1 MNKVL
6 IVAPHPDDET
16 LGCGGTIIKHKSKG
30 DEIYWLIVTNISV
43 EEGYDKDRVKERQK
57 EIDVVSK
64 EYGFNEIFK
73 LDFPTTKLDMIPK
86 VEIIEAISNVVCKV
100 NAELVYVP
108 NKNDVHSD
116 HKITFE
122 SVMSAIKIFRCPF
135 IKKVLM
141 YETISETEFAPPFQ
155 SDTFMPNSFSDI
167 SRFVNKKCSIMEI
180 YNTELRNHPFARS
193 IDNIKALSVFRGA
206 TAGVKN
212 AEAFAVIKEI
222 W

>member
-1 MNKVL
+1 VNKVL

-64 EYGFNEIFK
+64 EYGFKEIFK
-73 LDFPTTKLDMIPK
+73 LDFLTTKLDMIPK
-86 VEIIEAISNVVCKV
+86 VEIIKAISNVVCKV
-100 NAELVYVP
+100 NAELIYVP

-122 SVMSAIKIFRCPF
+122 
-135 IKKVLM
+135 
-141 YETISETEFAPPFQ
+141 
-155 SDTFMPNSFSDI
+155 
-167 SRFVNKKCSIMEI
+167 
-180 YNTELRNHPFARS
+180 
-193 IDNIKALSVFRGA
+193 
-206 TAGVKN
+206 
-212 AEAFAVIKEI
+212 
-222 W
+222 

>member
-6 IVAPHPDDET
+6 IIAPHPDDET
-16 LGCGGTIIKHKSKG
+16 LGCGGTIIKHKSRG
-30 DEIYWLIVTNISV
+30 DEIYWLIVTNISG
-43 EEGYDKDRVKERQK
+43 EEGFDKDRVKERQE

-64 EYGFNEIFK
+64 EYGFKEIFK
-73 LDFPTTKLDMIPK
+73 LDFPTTKLDTIPRA
-86 VEIIEAISNVVCKV
+86 EIIEAISNVVCKV

-108 NKNDVHSD
+108 NKSDVHSD

-122 SVMSAIKIFRCPF
+122 SAICAMKTFRSPS

-167 SRFVNKKCSIMEI
+167 SRFIDKKCSIMNI
-180 YNTELRNHPFARS
+180 YNTELENHPFARS
-193 IDNIKALSVFRGA
+193 IDNIRALSVFRGA

-212 AEAFAVIKEI
+212 AEAFTVIKEI

>member
-6 IVAPHPDDET
+6 IIAPHPDDET

-43 EEGYDKDRVKERQK
+43 EEGYNENSVKERQV
-57 EIDVVSK
+57 EIDAVSK
-64 EYGFNEIFK
+64 KYGFKEIFK

-86 VEIIEAISNVVCKV
+86 AEIIEAISNVVCKV
-100 NAELVYVP
+100 NAELVFVP

-122 SVMSAIKIFRCPF
+122 SVISAIKIFRSPS
-135 IKKVLM
+135 IKKILM

-155 SDTFMPNSFSDI
+155 GDTFMPNSFSDI
-167 SRFVNKKCSIMEI
+167 SRFIDKKCSIMKI
-180 YNTELRNHPFARS
+180 YNSELGNHPFARS